1 MPLTE
6 NELQVL
12 SKLKGFKE
20 GTVYQLGNLIR
31 RPNEGI
37 RGTLRNLEK
46 KGLTERVGDGKW
58 KVTQDGKN
66 ALDN

>member
-1 MPLTE
+1 MALTE
-6 NELQVL
+6 NEEQVL
-12 SKLKGFKE
+12 SKLKSFKE
-20 GTVYQLGNLIR
+20 GTVYQLGNVIR

-37 RGTLRNLEK
+37 RATLRNLEQ
-46 KGLTERVGDGKW
+46 KGLAERIGTGKW